1 MILIFAVIYWSL
13 VVLLAV
19 MGLVNVFAKIYDLIL
34 EVCRRYI
41 LTHALILIPVRIVMN
56 LLSGLFV
63 GMLLFFHVT
72 FLVLIGVFIIKIIYT
87 EWQPNVNAIAYVCV
101 SMLFIPSV
109 IKIIDVIH
117 QEYLNF
123 NSKE

>member
-19 MGLVNVFAKIYDLIL
+19 MGLVSVFAKIYDLIL

-41 LTHALILIPVRIVMN
+41 LTHILIVIPVRIVMN

-63 GMLLFFHVT
+63 GLLLFFHVT
-72 FLVLIGVFIIKIIYT
+72 FLVLLGVFIIKIMNT